1 MPENLHKI
9 QIEKI
14 IFEFGYEEVF
24 SDLMEVNLRG
34 LGKEGAG
41 AWRWTQAECMG

>member
-1 MPENLHKI
+1 MPEKLHKI

-24 SDLMEVNLRG
+24 SDLMEVIS
-34 LGKEGAG
+34 ED
-41 AWRWTQAECMG
+41 